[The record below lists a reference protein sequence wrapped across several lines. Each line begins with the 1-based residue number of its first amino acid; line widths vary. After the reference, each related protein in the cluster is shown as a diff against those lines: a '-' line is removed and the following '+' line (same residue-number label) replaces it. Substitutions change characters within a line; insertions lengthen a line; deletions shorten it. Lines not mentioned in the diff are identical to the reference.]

1 MEYNEEFR
9 KFVIMDGNENI
20 SLLQL
25 QEMIGEAVSENFP
38 GAVWVRAEI
47 SELKH
52 SRGHCYLTLVEKE
65 EGSALVVAKASAI
78 IWASSFRLLGP
89 YFETTAGSPLASGM
103 NVLVKVRVQYSEL
116 YGLSL
121 IICDIDPSYT
131 VGELEAQRLRTVQRL
146 QEEGMFDMNPSLTLA
161 ALPRRLAVISSAT
174 AAGWRDFVRQL
185 QQNGAPYG
193 FEVELYPALMQGA
206 ECPASIVAALD
217 AVAASGKDYDAVLI
231 LRGGGGAMDLSCYDD
246 YELAVNVAQFPLPV
260 LTGIGHDHDYHVV
273 DMVAHTNVKT
283 PTALADF
290 LTGRFEEAEGAVDRL
305 AQRLQLAVY
314 ARLGAREARVE
325 QLASRV
331 RSAVALRCAEALHRV
346 ERLELRAR
354 AASPQDILEKG
365 FAIVVKDGRR
375 AAAAASLAKGD
386 KITIILADAQVDAQI
401 I

>member
-1 MEYNEEFR
+1 
-9 KFVIMDGNENI
+9 MDGNENI

-146 QEEGMFDMNPSLTLA
+146 QEEGMFDMNPSLPLA

-185 QQNGAPYG
+185 QQNGEPYG

-217 AVAASGKDYDAVLI
+217 AVAASGKAYDAVLI

>member
-1 MEYNEEFR
+1 
-9 KFVIMDGNENI
+9 MDGNENI

-146 QEEGMFDMNPSLTLA
+146 QEEGMFDMNPSLPLA

-217 AVAASGKDYDAVLI
+217 AVAASGKAYDAVLI

-246 YELAVNVAQFPLPV
+246 YELAVNVAQFPLPI

-375 AAAAASLAKGD
+375 TAAAASLAKGD

>member
-1 MEYNEEFR
+1 
-9 KFVIMDGNENI
+9 MDGNENI

-146 QEEGMFDMNPSLTLA
+146 QEEGMFDMNPSLPLA

-375 AAAAASLAKGD
+375 TAAAASLAKGD